1 MNDDIFPAIPSNDI
15 SLSLINGLF
24 GLNNS
29 SSVFVVIYTNV
40 SAAAALLAGIMTIYF
55 VCVGTFNTGKSG
67 KVFGEWSEYWFVARL
82 CLAVS
87 ALTPIV
93 NGHSAAQ
100 YLVYG
105 ATRLGISG
113 ANGLWK
119 NTLDMM
125 GKEAAPIAG
134 VPGPTV
140 ERFARGYI
148 LGQSCA
154 LAANMLAQKLGKGQF
169 IEARRIKDDKEYSVY
184 YDGIPGRGI
193 GTAAC
198 GGYTLAVADD
208 AVPGQPGAR
217 LPGLVRLIASRRIA
231 AINEFT
237 ISVQPVAVL
246 LARAAVEG
254 SSQPSE
260 SDGAAVDAALRKL
273 ENALAESVTN
283 TVRELQNSNGSEARR
298 LLEDFGPAA
307 ESWMT
312 AGAWMLQIADMNATL
327 MRAMATAPTVK
338 MPTFSGFGKDNRIVL
353 QRGGDQAG
361 LWFDRT
367 LASYGNRYSIQRAFH
382 ASSDNSIWSVIG
394 LSDQIARALVVG
406 DGLNPVAELVSLG
419 HKLIW
424 AFEAAVVS
432 TATVA
437 GAAHAAEA
445 TDGPLGWA
453 LSAVGAKAGAGFIGG
468 ALNVLSPLIT
478 TILFSLLAPGILLA
492 YVLPATPFIYW
503 VHSLTL
509 WMIRFVLAVVMAPFW
524 AASHISPVGDDL
536 LPSRAESGWIMLLEI
551 AARPI
556 IMIIGLYVGI
566 QIMNTVGVFVVE
578 WSYSAMRASLGS
590 DRPDFIL
597 GAITWTFLLANLM
610 IAVAGLSFGVIAKG
624 TDYLLHMLGQRTSGD
639 GEAAAATADKA
650 RDSSYLGASRIQ
662 NIATSSLPSPGP
674 GRAERLSSA
683 ASARRAAEL
692 ENRKTNRDDYLG

>member
-1 MNDDIFPAIPSNDI
+1 MNDDLFPPIPTNDI
-15 SLSLINGLF
+15 SIGLINGLF
-24 GLNNS
+24 GIGENA
-29 SSVFVVIYTNV
+29 SVFTVIYTTV
-40 SAAAALLAGIMTIYF
+40 SAMASLLAGIMILYYLY
-55 VCVGTFNTGKSG
+55 VGTFNTGKSG

-82 CLAVS
+82 CLAVA
-87 ALTPIV
+87 ALAPV
-93 NGHSAAQ
+93 MNGHSAAQ
-100 YLVYG
+100 YLIYG

-119 NTLDMM
+119 STLDAM
-125 GKEAAPIAG
+125 GRDAAPIAG
-134 VPGPTV
+134 VAGPEI

-148 LGQSCA
+148 LAQSCA
-154 LAANMLAQKLGKGQF
+154 LSANLLAQKLGKAQF
-169 IEARRIKDDKEYSVY
+169 IEARTVKAEKEYSVY
-184 YDGIPGRGI
+184 YDGIAARGI
-193 GTAAC
+193 GTSAC
-198 GGYTLAVADD
+198 GGYTLAIATDD

-217 LPGLVRLIASRRIA
+217 LTGLVKLIAARRIT
-231 AINEFT
+231 AINDFT
-237 ISVQPVAVL
+237 AAVQPVAL
-246 LARAAVEG
+246 ILARAVVEG
-254 SSQPSE
+254 GEQPSV
-260 SDGAAVDAALRKL
+260 SDGAAVNAALRRL
-273 ENALAESVTN
+273 ETALADAVT
-283 TVRELQNSNGSEARR
+283 TTIRDLRTSNGAEARR
-298 LLEDFGPAA
+298 LLDDFGPAA

-312 AGAWMLQIADMNATL
+312 AGAWMLQIADMNAAL
-327 MRAMATAPTVK
+327 MRAMATAPATK
-338 MPTFSGFGKDNRIVL
+338 MPTFSGFGRDNRIVL

-367 LASYGNRYSIQRAFH
+367 LASYGNRSAIQRAFH

-432 TATVA
+432 TATIA

-478 TILFSLLAPGILLA
+478 TVLFALLAPGILLA

-536 LPSRAESGWIMLLEI
+536 LPSRAESGWVMMLEI

-566 QIMNTVGVFVVE
+566 QIMNTIGVYVVE

-650 RDSSYLGASRIQ
+650 RDASYLGASRIQ

-674 GRAERLSSA
+674 GRAERLTSA
-683 ASARRAAEL
+683 ASLKRSEAA
-692 ENRKTNRDDYLG
+692 KKQDTDYL

>member
-1 MNDDIFPAIPSNDI
+1 MNDDVFPPIPSNDI

-29 SSVFVVIYTNV
+29 SSVFLVIYTNV

-67 KVFGEWSEYWFVARL
+67 KIFGEWSEYWFIARL
-82 CLAVS
+82 CLAIS
-87 ALTPIV
+87 ALTPIM
-93 NGHSAAQ
+93 NGHSVAQ

-119 NTLDMM
+119 STLEAM

-134 VPGPTV
+134 VPGPSV

-169 IEARRIKDDKEYSVY
+169 IEARTIKDEKEYSVY
-184 YDGIPGRGI
+184 YDGVPGKGI

-198 GGYTLAVADD
+198 GGYTLAVADN
-208 AVPGQPGAR
+208 AVPNQSAAR
-217 LPGLVRLIASRRIA
+217 LPGLLRLIASRRIA
-231 AINEFT
+231 AISEFT
-237 ISVQPVAVL
+237 ASVQPVAII
-246 LARAAVEG
+246 LAKSAVDG
-254 SSQPSE
+254 SNQPSE
-260 SDGAAVDAALRKL
+260 ADGAAVDAALRKL
-273 ENALAESVTN
+273 ETALAESVRT
-283 TVRELQNSNGSEARR
+283 TVSELQSSNGREARR

-312 AGAWMLQIADMNATL
+312 AGAWMLQIADMNAAL
-327 MRAMATAPTVK
+327 MRAMATAPMVK

-353 QRGGDQAG
+353 QRAGDQAG
-361 LWFDRT
+361 VWFDRT
-367 LASYGNRYSIQRAFH
+367 LSSFGNREAIQRAFH
-382 ASSDNSIWSVIG
+382 TSSDNSIWSILGV
-394 LSDQIARALVVG
+394 SDHFARALVIS

-419 HKLIW
+419 HKMIW
-424 AFEAAVVS
+424 AFEAAVLA
-432 TATVA
+432 TAKAA
-437 GAAHAAEA
+437 GTSDAIKA
-445 TDGPLGWA
+445 TDGPMGWG
-453 LSAVGAKAGAGFIGG
+453 LSTVGVKAVAGLISG

-478 TILFSLLAPGILLA
+478 TILLALLAPGILLA

-509 WMIRFVLAVVMAPFW
+509 WMIRFVLAVVIAPFW

-536 LPSRAESGWIMLLEI
+536 LPSRAESGWVMLLEI

-556 IMIIGLYVGI
+556 IMIIGLYIGI
-566 QIMNTVGVFVVE
+566 QIMNTIGVFIVE
-578 WSYSAMRASLGS
+578 WSYSAMRASFGS
-590 DRPDFIL
+590 DRPDFVL

-662 NIATSSLPSPGP
+662 NIATSSLPSLS
-674 GRAERLSSA
+674 RAERLSKA
-683 ASARRAAEL
+683 AAVKRAEDT
-692 ENRKTNRDDYLG
+692 KKQDTDYL